1 MDKTVEVSKV
11 VELIGR
17 KLYNFN
23 AASELAWAWNSGEN
37 VILFGPGGYGKSDAA
52 MLFADHL
59 TKKGLITTDPYVMA
73 FGQGMTEEKLLGG
86 VDIKKFQDEG
96 EIEYLLKNAF
106 VSHEIVVF
114 EELWDAFPAV
124 LLILKDILQSKCVR
138 MGNQVM
144 PIKTKIVIA
153 CTNRSREEVVSD
165 ASTEALMQRFFY
177 EKEVNWSSWE
187 ASDYLGAFQ
196 AATGLEVD
204 PLMDSVATC
213 CAESSIGEYK
223 ISPRTAGKALKSAR
237 INGLQCLKGAY
248 GLGKAVKAELKVQDS
263 RKADLNQ
270 KESFKALHKEILQLS
285 TQAEEC
291 KSAIRVAEIA
301 KEMWLKAA
309 TFSLEVRDAND
320 ELAELLKNGSKREI
334 CHTLSRAADLIVKPP
349 EESFPA
355 LLQCKIQKMDL
366 HKEEYNSVIFELIK

>member
-1 MDKTVEVSKV
+1 MNKTVEVSQI

-52 MLFADHL
+52 TLFAEHL
-59 TKKGLITTDPYVMA
+59 SEKGIITTDPYVMA

-86 VDIKKFQDEG
+86 INIKKFQNEG

-106 VSHEIVVF
+106 VSHEVVIF

-144 PIKTKIVIA
+144 PIKTKMVIA

-165 ASTEALMQRFFY
+165 DSTEALMQRFFY
-177 EKEVNWSSWE
+177 EQEVVWSSWE
-187 ASDYLGAFQ
+187 TSDYLGAFK
-196 AATGLEVD
+196 AATGLEEN
-204 PLMDSVATC
+204 PLMQSVATC
-213 CAESSIGEYK
+213 CAESSKGEYK
-223 ISPRTAGKALKSAR
+223 ISPRTAGKALKSAQ

-263 RKADLNQ
+263 RKADLEQ
-270 KESFKALHKEILQLS
+270 KESFMLRYKAITQLHC
-285 TQAEEC
+285 QAMESQ
-291 KSAIRVAEIA
+291 SAINVAKLA
-301 KEMWLKAA
+301 KQMWHES
-309 TFSLEVRDAND
+309 TIFSVMVRDSNMESAQQLNTATKD
-320 ELAELLKNGSKREI
+320 KIRDA
-334 CHTLSRAADLIVKPP
+334 LSRVTDLIQNPP
-349 EESFPA
+349 EGSFPA
-355 LLQCKIQKMDL
+355 LLKSKVQDMHRKGGILDAAIFDL
-366 HKEEYNSVIFELIK
+366 IR